1 MLTTIVV
8 PVGAADGQFIP
19 KNTPAYVASAKNLGT
34 ANPSQTIEVS
44 IWLNP
49 HNRAALDALASD
61 LYNPKSSNYR
71 HWLKSS
77 DIAARFAP
85 TPAEAQTAQE
95 FFQSN
100 NLKVVRVG
108 PNNFYVRAQGT
119 VADVESAFHV
129 QLNNYQVGDKVLVA
143 NASNPYVTGP
153 AAALVQ
159 AVSGLDS
166 GTFDHP
172 L

>member
-19 KNTPAYVASAKNLGT
+19 NNTPAYVASAKNLGT

-61 LYNPKSSNYR
+61 LYNPKSSSYR

-85 TPAEAQTAQE
+85 T
-95 FFQSN
+95 
-100 NLKVVRVG
+100 
-108 PNNFYVRAQGT
+108 
-119 VADVESAFHV
+119 
-129 QLNNYQVGDKVLVA
+129 
-143 NASNPYVTGP
+143 
-153 AAALVQ
+153 AA
-159 AVSGLDS
+159 
-166 GTFDHP
+166 
-172 L
+172 